1 MPPCQDCTT
10 EAWYNVQVAEPELRR
25 VYDPERINR
34 ALALAIAE
42 PDDDA
47 DPEP

>member
-1 MPPCQDCTT
+1 MQYEDDG
-10 EAWYNVQVAEPELRR
+10 NLVQVAEPEPRR

-42 PDDDA
+42 PDDDV
-47 DPEP
+47 DPES